1 MVFDFDIMIGES
13 RVQKFTIVPINL
25 PQESTKGKKKS
36 VALHRQSLVPEARK
50 RREAARADLAAYEAE
65 CGSKLAE
72 YRRQYD
78 ETRQAWKDQGS
89 NSMHSQTA

>member
-1 MVFDFDIMIGES
+1 MI
-13 RVQKFTIVPINL
+13 VCQIVPINL
-25 PQESTKGKKKS
+25 PRAQESTKGKKKS

-89 NSMHSQTA
+89 NSMHLLTARHAVETSSMIF

>member
-1 MVFDFDIMIGES
+1 MQVC
-13 RVQKFTIVPINL
+13 QIVPINL

-36 VALHRQSLVPEARK
+36 VMLHRQSLVPEARK
-50 RREAARADLAAYEAE
+50 RLEAARADLAAYEAE

-78 ETRQAWKDQGS
+78 ETRQAWKDQG
-89 NSMHSQTA
+89 NKSMR

>member
-1 MVFDFDIMIGES
+1 MPALAGLLRSDACDAHAIWVGEEF
-13 RVQKFTIVPINL
+13 R
-25 PQESTKGKKKS
+25 
-36 VALHRQSLVPEARK
+36 
-50 RREAARADLAAYEAE
+50 AARADLAAYEAE

-89 NSMHSQTA
+89 NSMHFTFTNSMTCNGDKFND

>member
-1 MVFDFDIMIGES
+1 M
-13 RVQKFTIVPINL
+13 
-25 PQESTKGKKKS
+25 
-36 VALHRQSLVPEARK
+36 ALHRQSLVPEARK

-65 CGSKLAE
+65 CESTLAE

-89 NSMHSQTA
+89 NSIH